1 MKRKNRFRK
10 TLEYLCARRRI
21 LSFVV
26 AVLSAAAA
34 VGYVVYAGVC
44 AFNIDKVKET
54 MKGLWGFQFVASVG
68 LYTLFSVLGIILF
81 SVLGLYRALMCY
93 FYYKLYR
100 GSVDF
105 YRERGK
111 DIFLFS
117 ALSFV
122 MAGVYF
128 FLYYKDGVTMPY
140 LGKGGS
146 LTAAII
152 YLLFGGL
159 PIAEKIVCDITVK
172 IMKKESGS
180 KVPKKDDIEEELETD
195 ADLSAMS
202 LFGRTK
208 GNIGADCDCGND
220 CDYGN
225 DCDDTKENLSVGKSS
240 EYAAKKAEDKL
251 VAKKAED
258 KPVAKKVAAE
268 DDVAAEE
275 ERITKSYGRAAGRL
289 ARRMKEMDDEED
301 D

>member
-172 IMKKESGS
+172 IMKKESGA

-208 GNIGADCDCGND
+208 GDIGAD

-225 DCDDTKENLSVGKSS
+225 DRDCGNDRDDTKENLSVGKSS
-240 EYAAKKAEDKL
+240 EYASKKAEDKS
-251 VAKKAED
+251 A
-258 KPVAKKVAAE
+258 AKKVAAE
-268 DDVAAEE
+268 EDITAEE

>member
-172 IMKKESGS
+172 IMKKESGA

-208 GNIGADCDCGND
+208 GDIGTDRDC
-220 CDYGN
+220 GN

-240 EYAAKKAEDKL
+240 EYAAKKAEDKP
-251 VAKKAED
+251 A
-258 KPVAKKVAAE
+258 AKKVDAE
-268 DDVAAEE
+268 KDDITAEE

>member
-93 FYYKLYR
+93 FYYKLYK

-152 YLLFGGL
+152 YLIFGGL

-172 IMKKESGS
+172 IMKKESGA

-208 GNIGADCDCGND
+208 GDIGTDCDCGND

-225 DCDDTKENLSVGKSS
+225 DCDDTKENLSVVKSS
-240 EYAAKKAEDKL
+240 EYA
-251 VAKKAED
+251 AKKAED

-268 DDVAAEE
+268 EDFTAEE

-289 ARRMKEMDDEED
+289 ARRMKEMDDED
-301 D
+301 DD

>member
-128 FLYYKDGVTMPY
+128 LLYYKDGVTMPY

-172 IMKKESGS
+172 IMKKESGA

-208 GNIGADCDCGND
+208 GDIGADRDYGNDCDCGND
-220 CDYGN
+220 R
-225 DCDDTKENLSVGKSS
+225 DDAKENLSVGKSS
-240 EYAAKKAEDKL
+240 EYAAKKAEDKP
-251 VAKKAED
+251 A
-258 KPVAKKVAAE
+258 AKKVAAE
-268 DDVAAEE
+268 EDITAEE

-301 D
+301 DD

>member
-172 IMKKESGS
+172 IMKKESGA

-220 CDYGN
+220 R
-225 DCDDTKENLSVGKSS
+225 DDTKENLSVGKSS
-240 EYAAKKAEDKL
+240 EYAAKKAEDKS
-251 VAKKAED
+251 A
-258 KPVAKKVAAE
+258 AKKVAVEE
-268 DDVAAEE
+268 DITAEE

>member
-159 PIAEKIVCDITVK
+159 PIVEKIVCDITVK
-172 IMKKESGS
+172 IMKKESGA

-202 LFGRTK
+202 LFGRIK
-208 GNIGADCDCGND
+208 GDIGADCDCGND
-220 CDYGN
+220 RDCGN
-225 DCDDTKENLSVGKSS
+225 DCDDAKENLSVGKSS
-240 EYAAKKAEDKL
+240 ECAAKKAEDKP
-251 VAKKAED
+251 A
-258 KPVAKKVAAE
+258 AKKVAAE
-268 DDVAAEE
+268 EDITAEE

>member
-172 IMKKESGS
+172 IMKKESGA

-208 GNIGADCDCGND
+208 GDIGAD

-225 DCDDTKENLSVGKSS
+225 DCDDKKENLSVGKSS
-240 EYAAKKAEDKL
+240 EYAAKKAEDKS
-251 VAKKAED
+251 A
-258 KPVAKKVAAE
+258 AKKVAAE
-268 DDVAAEE
+268 EDITAEE

>member
-152 YLLFGGL
+152 YLIFGGL

-172 IMKKESGS
+172 IMKKESGA

-208 GNIGADCDCGND
+208 GDIGADCDYGNDCDCGND
-220 CDYGN
+220 CD
-225 DCDDTKENLSVGKSS
+225 DAKENLSVGKSS
-240 EYAAKKAEDKL
+240 EYAAKKAEDKSA
-251 VAKKAED
+251 V
-258 KPVAKKVAAE
+258 KKVAAE
-268 DDVAAEE
+268 EDITAEE

>member
-128 FLYYKDGVTMPY
+128 FLYYKDGVTLPY

-172 IMKKESGS
+172 IMKKESGA

-208 GNIGADCDCGND
+208 GDIGAD

-225 DCDDTKENLSVGKSS
+225 DCDDKKENLSVGKSS
-240 EYAAKKAEDKL
+240 EYAAKKAEDKS
-251 VAKKAED
+251 A
-258 KPVAKKVAAE
+258 AKKVAAE
-268 DDVAAEE
+268 EDITAEE

>member
-159 PIAEKIVCDITVK
+159 PIAEKIVCDITIK
-172 IMKKESGS
+172 IMKKESGA

-208 GNIGADCDCGND
+208 GDIGTDCDCGND

-240 EYAAKKAEDKL
+240 EYAAKKAEDK
-251 VAKKAED
+251 
-258 KPVAKKVAAE
+258 PVAKKVAAE
-268 DDVAAEE
+268 EDVTAEE

>member
-93 FYYKLYR
+93 FYYKLYK

-152 YLLFGGL
+152 YMLFGGL

-172 IMKKESGS
+172 IMKKESGA

-208 GNIGADCDCGND
+208 GNIGADCDCGDD
-220 CDYGN
+220 CDCGN
-225 DCDDTKENLSVGKSS
+225 DCDDAKENLSVVKSS
-240 EYAAKKAEDKL
+240 EYAAKKAEDKP
-251 VAKKAED
+251 A
-258 KPVAKKVAAE
+258 AKKVAAE
-268 DDVAAEE
+268 EDITAEE

>member
-26 AVLSAAAA
+26 AVLSAAVA

-81 SVLGLYRALMCY
+81 SVLGMYRALMCY

-172 IMKKESGS
+172 IMKKESGA

-208 GNIGADCDCGND
+208 GNIGADCD
-220 CDYGN
+220 YGN
-225 DCDDTKENLSVGKSS
+225 DCDCGNDRDDKKENLSVGKSS
-240 EYAAKKAEDKL
+240 EYA
-251 VAKKAED
+251 AKKAED

-289 ARRMKEMDDEED
+289 ARRMKEMDDED
-301 D
+301 DD

>member
-172 IMKKESGS
+172 IMKKESGA

-208 GNIGADCDCGND
+208 GDIGTD

-225 DCDDTKENLSVGKSS
+225 DCDCDDTKENLSVGKSS
-240 EYAAKKAEDKL
+240 EYAAKKAEDKP
-251 VAKKAED
+251 A
-258 KPVAKKVAAE
+258 AKKVAAE
-268 DDVAAEE
+268 EDTTAEE

>member
-172 IMKKESGS
+172 IMKKESGA

-225 DCDDTKENLSVGKSS
+225 DRDDTKENLSIGKSS
-240 EYAAKKAEDKL
+240 EYA
-251 VAKKAED
+251 AKKAED

-268 DDVAAEE
+268 EDITAEE

>member
-1 MKRKNRFRK
+1 MKRKSEFRK
-10 TLEYLCARRRI
+10 TLEYLCTRRRI
-21 LSFVV
+21 VSFVV

-93 FYYKLYR
+93 FYYKLYKAD
-100 GSVDF
+100 VDF

-117 ALSFV
+117 AFSFV

-128 FLYYKDGVTMPY
+128 FLYYKEGVTMPY

-146 LTAAII
+146 LTAAIF
-152 YLLFGGL
+152 YLLFGAL
-159 PIAEKIVCDITVK
+159 PIVEKIVCDIIVK
-172 IMKKESGS
+172 IMKKERGA
-180 KVPKKDDIEEELETD
+180 KVPKRDDIEEELETD
-195 ADLSAMS
+195 ADLSALS
-202 LFGRTK
+202 VFGQTK
-208 GNIGADCDCGND
+208 S
-220 CDYGN
+220 
-225 DCDDTKENLSVGKSS
+225 DTKSDIGDRDYSDDRDDGNENLSVEEEDVSKRKVRDA
-240 EYAAKKAEDKL
+240 ENKPAAKKTDEEDIF
-251 VAKKAED
+251 D
-258 KPVAKKVAAE
+258 
-268 DDVAAEE
+268 AAEE

-289 ARRMKEMDDEED
+289 ARRMREMDDEDDED
-301 D
+301 

>member
-172 IMKKESGS
+172 IMKKESGA

-225 DCDDTKENLSVGKSS
+225 DRNDTKENLSVGKSS
-240 EYAAKKAEDKL
+240 EYAAKKAEDKS
-251 VAKKAED
+251 A
-258 KPVAKKVAAE
+258 AKKVAAE
-268 DDVAAEE
+268 EDFTAEE

>member
-93 FYYKLYR
+93 FYYKLYK

-172 IMKKESGS
+172 IMKKESGA

-208 GNIGADCDCGND
+208 GDIGADYGND
-220 CDYGN
+220 CDCGN
-225 DCDDTKENLSVGKSS
+225 DCDDTKENLSVVKSS
-240 EYAAKKAEDKL
+240 EYAAKKAEDKS
-251 VAKKAED
+251 A
-258 KPVAKKVAAE
+258 AKKVAAE
-268 DDVAAEE
+268 EDIAAEE

>member
-152 YLLFGGL
+152 YMLFGGL

-172 IMKKESGS
+172 IMKKESGA

-208 GNIGADCDCGND
+208 GDIGADRDCGND
-220 CDYGN
+220 RDYGN
-225 DCDDTKENLSVGKSS
+225 DRDDKKENLSVGKSS
-240 EYAAKKAEDKL
+240 EYAAKKAEDKS
-251 VAKKAED
+251 A
-258 KPVAKKVAAE
+258 AKKVAAE
-268 DDVAAEE
+268 EDITAEE

>member
-172 IMKKESGS
+172 IMKKESGA

-202 LFGRTK
+202 LFGRIK
-208 GNIGADCDCGND
+208 GDIGADCDCGND
-220 CDYGN
+220 R
-225 DCDDTKENLSVGKSS
+225 DDTKENLSVVKSS
-240 EYAAKKAEDKL
+240 EYAAKKAEDKPA
-251 VAKKAED
+251 AKKAED
-258 KPVAKKVAAE
+258 KSAAKKVAAE
-268 DDVAAEE
+268 EDIAAEE

>member
-172 IMKKESGS
+172 IMKKESGA

-208 GNIGADCDCGND
+208 GNIGADCD
-220 CDYGN
+220 YGN
-225 DCDDTKENLSVGKSS
+225 DRDDTKENLSVGKSS
-240 EYAAKKAEDKL
+240 EYAAKKAEDKP
-251 VAKKAED
+251 A
-258 KPVAKKVAAE
+258 AKKVAAE
-268 DDVAAEE
+268 EDITAEE

>member
-1 MKRKNRFRK
+1 MKRKNGFGK
-10 TLEYLCARRRI
+10 TLEYLCTRRRI
-21 LSFVV
+21 VSFVV

-93 FYYKLYR
+93 FYYKLYKAD
-100 GSVDF
+100 VDF

-117 ALSFV
+117 AFSFV

-128 FLYYKDGVTMPY
+128 FLYYKEGVTMPY

-146 LTAAII
+146 LTAAIF
-152 YLLFGGL
+152 YLLFGAL
-159 PIAEKIVCDITVK
+159 PIVEKIVCDIIVK
-172 IMKKESGS
+172 IMKKERGA
-180 KVPKKDDIEEELETD
+180 KVPKRDDIEEELETD
-195 ADLSAMS
+195 ADLSALS
-202 LFGRTK
+202 VFGQAKGDTK
-208 GNIGADCDCGND
+208 SDIGDR
-220 CDYGN
+220 DYG
-225 DCDDTKENLSVGKSS
+225 DDRDDGNENLSVEEGDVSRRKVRDA
-240 EYAAKKAEDKL
+240 ENKPAAKKTDEGDIF
-251 VAKKAED
+251 D
-258 KPVAKKVAAE
+258 
-268 DDVAAEE
+268 AAEE

-289 ARRMKEMDDEED
+289 ARRMREMDDEDDED
-301 D
+301 

>member
-172 IMKKESGS
+172 IMKKESGA

-208 GNIGADCDCGND
+208 GDIGADCDYGND
-220 CDYGN
+220 RDCGN

-240 EYAAKKAEDKL
+240 EYAAKKAEDKS
-251 VAKKAED
+251 A
-258 KPVAKKVAAE
+258 AKKVAAE
-268 DDVAAEE
+268 EDIAAEE

>member
-117 ALSFV
+117 VLSFV

-152 YLLFGGL
+152 YLIFGGL
-159 PIAEKIVCDITVK
+159 PIAEKIVCDITIK
-172 IMKKESGS
+172 IMKKESGA

-208 GNIGADCDCGND
+208 GDIGADCDCGSDCDCGND
-220 CDYGN
+220 CD
-225 DCDDTKENLSVGKSS
+225 DKKENLSVVKSLG
-240 EYAAKKAEDKL
+240 YAAKKAEDKP
-251 VAKKAED
+251 A
-258 KPVAKKVAAE
+258 AKKVAAE
-268 DDVAAEE
+268 EDITAEE

>member
-172 IMKKESGS
+172 IMKKESGA

-208 GNIGADCDCGND
+208 GDIGAD

-225 DCDDTKENLSVGKSS
+225 DCDDKKENLSVGKSS
-240 EYAAKKAEDKL
+240 EYAAKKAEDKST
-251 VAKKAED
+251 
-258 KPVAKKVAAE
+258 AKKVAAE
-268 DDVAAEE
+268 EDITAEE

>member
-172 IMKKESGS
+172 IMKKESGA

-225 DCDDTKENLSVGKSS
+225 DRDDAKENLSVGKSS
-240 EYAAKKAEDKL
+240 EYAAKKAEDKP
-251 VAKKAED
+251 A
-258 KPVAKKVAAE
+258 AKKVAAE
-268 DDVAAEE
+268 EDITAEE

>member
-10 TLEYLCARRRI
+10 TIEYLCARRRI

-26 AVLSAAAA
+26 AVLSAAVA

-93 FYYKLYR
+93 FYYKLYKAD
-100 GSVDF
+100 VDF

-117 ALSFV
+117 AFSFV

-128 FLYYKDGVTMPY
+128 FLYYKEGVTMPY

-159 PIAEKIVCDITVK
+159 PIVEKIVCDIIVK
-172 IMKKESGS
+172 IMKKERGA
-180 KVPKKDDIEEELETD
+180 KVPKRDDIEEELETD
-195 ADLSAMS
+195 ADLSA
-202 LFGRTK
+202 
-208 GNIGADCDCGND
+208 
-220 CDYGN
+220 
-225 DCDDTKENLSVGKSS
+225 LSVFGQTKDDIGDRDGNEKLSIEKPS
-240 EYAAKKAEDKL
+240 EYATKKTEDKS
-251 VAKKAED
+251 VAKKIDEGDIFDAT
-258 KPVAKKVAAE
+258 
-268 DDVAAEE
+268 EE

-289 ARRMKEMDDEED
+289 ARRMREMDDEDDED
-301 D
+301 

>member
-1 MKRKNRFRK
+1 MKKKSEFRK
-10 TLEYLCARRRI
+10 TLEYLCTRRRI
-21 LSFVV
+21 VSFVV

-93 FYYKLYR
+93 FYYKLYKAD
-100 GSVDF
+100 VDF

-117 ALSFV
+117 AFSFV

-128 FLYYKDGVTMPY
+128 FLYYKEGVTMPY

-159 PIAEKIVCDITVK
+159 PIVEKIVCDIIVK
-172 IMKKESGS
+172 IMKKERGA
-180 KVPKKDDIEEELETD
+180 KVPKRDDIEEELETD
-195 ADLSAMS
+195 ADLSA
-202 LFGRTK
+202 
-208 GNIGADCDCGND
+208 
-220 CDYGN
+220 
-225 DCDDTKENLSVGKSS
+225 LSVFGQTKDDIGDHDGNEKLSIEKPS
-240 EYAAKKAEDKL
+240 EYATKKTEDKS
-251 VAKKAED
+251 VAKKIDEGDIFDAT
-258 KPVAKKVAAE
+258 
-268 DDVAAEE
+268 EE

-289 ARRMKEMDDEED
+289 ARRMREMDDEDDED
-301 D
+301 

>member
-172 IMKKESGS
+172 IMKKESGA

-208 GNIGADCDCGND
+208 GNIGADCDYGND
-220 CDYGN
+220 CDCGN

-240 EYAAKKAEDKL
+240 EYAAKKAEDKST
-251 VAKKAED
+251 
-258 KPVAKKVAAE
+258 AKKVAAE
-268 DDVAAEE
+268 EDITAEE

>member
-159 PIAEKIVCDITVK
+159 PIAEK
-172 IMKKESGS
+172 S
-180 KVPKKDDIEEELETD
+180 
-195 ADLSAMS
+195 SAIS
-202 LFGRTK
+202 
-208 GNIGADCDCGND
+208 
-220 CDYGN
+220 
-225 DCDDTKENLSVGKSS
+225 
-240 EYAAKKAEDKL
+240 
-251 VAKKAED
+251 
-258 KPVAKKVAAE
+258 
-268 DDVAAEE
+268 
-275 ERITKSYGRAAGRL
+275 RL
-289 ARRMKEMDDEED
+289 R
-301 D
+301 

>member
-159 PIAEKIVCDITVK
+159 PIAEKIVCDITIK
-172 IMKKESGS
+172 IMKKESGA

-202 LFGRTK
+202 LFGRIK
-208 GNIGADCDCGND
+208 GDIGAD

-225 DCDDTKENLSVGKSS
+225 DCDCGNDRDDTKKNLSVVKSS
-240 EYAAKKAEDKL
+240 EYAAKKAEDKP
-251 VAKKAED
+251 A
-258 KPVAKKVAAE
+258 AKKVAAE
-268 DDVAAEE
+268 EDITAEE

>member
-10 TLEYLCARRRI
+10 TLEYLCERRRI

-172 IMKKESGS
+172 IMKKESGA

-208 GNIGADCDCGND
+208 GDIGAD

-225 DCDDTKENLSVGKSS
+225 DCDCGNDRDDAKENLSVVKSS
-240 EYAAKKAEDKL
+240 EYAAKKAEDKP
-251 VAKKAED
+251 A
-258 KPVAKKVAAE
+258 AKKVAAE
-268 DDVAAEE
+268 EDITAEE

>member
-10 TLEYLCARRRI
+10 ALEYLCAKRRI

-172 IMKKESGS
+172 IMKKESGA

-208 GNIGADCDCGND
+208 GDIGAD

-225 DCDDTKENLSVGKSS
+225 DCDCANDCDCGNDRDDTKENLSVGKSS
-240 EYAAKKAEDKL
+240 EYAAKKAEDKS
-251 VAKKAED
+251 A
-258 KPVAKKVAAE
+258 AKKVAAE
-268 DDVAAEE
+268 EDITAEE

>member
-172 IMKKESGS
+172 IMKKESGA

-208 GNIGADCDCGND
+208 GDIGADCDYGND
-220 CDYGN
+220 RGN
-225 DCDDTKENLSVGKSS
+225 DCDDTKENLSVVKSS
-240 EYAAKKAEDKL
+240 EYA
-251 VAKKAED
+251 AKKAED

-268 DDVAAEE
+268 EDITAEE

>member
-159 PIAEKIVCDITVK
+159 PIAEKIVCDITIK
-172 IMKKESGS
+172 IMKKESGA

-202 LFGRTK
+202 LFGRAK
-208 GNIGADCDCGND
+208 GDIGAD

-225 DCDDTKENLSVGKSS
+225 DCDCGNDRDDTKENLSVVKSS
-240 EYAAKKAEDKL
+240 EYAAKKAEDKP
-251 VAKKAED
+251 A
-258 KPVAKKVAAE
+258 AKKVAVE

>member
-172 IMKKESGS
+172 IMKKESGA

-220 CDYGN
+220 R
-225 DCDDTKENLSVGKSS
+225 DDTKENLSVVKSS
-240 EYAAKKAEDKL
+240 EYAAKKAEDKS
-251 VAKKAED
+251 A
-258 KPVAKKVAAE
+258 AKKVAAE
-268 DDVAAEE
+268 EDITAEE

>member
-172 IMKKESGS
+172 IMKKESGA

-208 GNIGADCDCGND
+208 GDIGADCDYGND
-220 CDYGN
+220 CDCGN

-240 EYAAKKAEDKL
+240 EYAAKKAEDKS
-251 VAKKAED
+251 A
-258 KPVAKKVAAE
+258 AKKVAAE
-268 DDVAAEE
+268 EDITAEE

>member
-1 MKRKNRFRK
+1 
-10 TLEYLCARRRI
+10 
-21 LSFVV
+21 
-26 AVLSAAAA
+26 
-34 VGYVVYAGVC
+34 
-44 AFNIDKVKET
+44 
-54 MKGLWGFQFVASVG
+54 
-68 LYTLFSVLGIILF
+68 
-81 SVLGLYRALMCY
+81 
-93 FYYKLYR
+93 
-100 GSVDF
+100 
-105 YRERGK
+105 
-111 DIFLFS
+111 
-117 ALSFV
+117 

-172 IMKKESGS
+172 IMKKESGA

-208 GNIGADCDCGND
+208 GNIGADCDYGNDRDCGND
-220 CDYGN
+220 R
-225 DCDDTKENLSVGKSS
+225 DDTKENLSVGKSS
-240 EYAAKKAEDKL
+240 EYAAKKAEDKP
-251 VAKKAED
+251 A
-258 KPVAKKVAAE
+258 AKKVAAE
-268 DDVAAEE
+268 EDITAEE